1 MNAITINDTEFLLT
15 VTAGEAIHLSR
26 EARPGEARFPTLMS
40 PEHRKSWVLRSYD
53 HAARG
58 IPVGRDHL

>member
-40 PEHRKSWVLRSYD
+40 PEHRKS
-53 HAARG
+53 
-58 IPVGRDHL
+58 